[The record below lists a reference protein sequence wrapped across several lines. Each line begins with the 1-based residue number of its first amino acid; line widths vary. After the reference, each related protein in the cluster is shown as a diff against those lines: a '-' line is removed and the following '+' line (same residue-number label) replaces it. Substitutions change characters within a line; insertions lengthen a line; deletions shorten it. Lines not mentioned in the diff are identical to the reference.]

1 MKNKIAVR
9 VFMSF
14 VTPLLLMF
22 ILLWLLGSFTTSNA
36 LAEQTVTI
44 YPPSY
49 DPITST
55 FSVYLPLVQRSITPT
70 VLASPCSIAPTLVSP
85 PDKSSLNTLIPQFE
99 YIEETEPVSYTKL
112 TIADNPAFD
121 MPIQYSVGSS
131 GKGIGD
137 LTLFGNLK
145 AGTTY
150 YWRVNDVCGAANSPF
165 SSVFSFT
172 TGSNGTILP
181 APNLVSPA
189 DGTTNVGE
197 EMTFTWDAVGG
208 ATGYEPYVCEKQGN
222 CTLSFTPATT
232 ETFYLNPNTEYR
244 WHVFAYNDYA
254 YGNQSEEWTFTTGS
268 FSAGK

>member
-9 VFMSF
+9 VIMSF
-14 VTPLLLMF
+14 VTPLILLF
-22 ILLWLLGSFTTSNA
+22 ILLWLLGSFSASNA

-44 YPPSY
+44 HPPIY

-55 FSVYLPLVQRSITPT
+55 FTVYLPLVQRPITAP
-70 VLASPCSIAPTLVSP
+70 VPGSSCSIAPTLVSP
-85 PDKSSLNTLIPQFE
+85 ADKSSLNTLIPRFE
-99 YIEETEPVSYTKL
+99 YIEETEPVSYTEI

-121 MPIQYSVGSS
+121 TPIQYSTGG
-131 GKGIGD
+131 GKGTHK
-137 LTLFGNLK
+137 LTLFHNLEP
-145 AGTTY
+145 GTSY
-150 YWRVNDVCGAANSPF
+150 YWRVNDVCGAVNSP
-165 SSVFSFT
+165 SSSIFSFT

-181 APNLVSPA
+181 GPNLVSPA
-189 DGTTNVGE
+189 NGATNVGE
-197 EMTFTWDAVGG
+197 VMTFTWGTVGG
-208 ATGYEPYVCEKQGN
+208 ATGYEPYVCKKLDG
-222 CTLSFTPATT
+222 CTLYFTPATS